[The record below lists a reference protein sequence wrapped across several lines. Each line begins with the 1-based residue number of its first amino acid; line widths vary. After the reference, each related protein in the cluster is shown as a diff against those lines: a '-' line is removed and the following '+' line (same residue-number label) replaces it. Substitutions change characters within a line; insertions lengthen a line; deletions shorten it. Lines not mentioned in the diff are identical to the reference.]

1 MKSNTQKLKKEILK
15 EWYDKYNLKVKHPD
29 LDKIIFYMERNNV
42 FQILYSFGI
51 LNTLILLQ
59 YFLDTEQY
67 LDCAEI
73 HKQILQHNKL
83 SGDNLKLTLKEH
95 NESIRRKNNS

>member
-1 MKSNTQKLKKEILK
+1 MKSNTQQLKKETLR
-15 EWYDKYNLKVKHPD
+15 EWYKKYNKSANYPD
-29 LDKIIFYMERNNV
+29 LDKIIFYVERNNI
-42 FQILYSFGI
+42 FQVLYSFGI

-83 SGDNLKLTLKEH
+83 SGDNLELTLEEH
-95 NESIRRKNNS
+95 NASIWRKNNS

>member
-1 MKSNTQKLKKEILK
+1 MKSNTQQLKKEILK
-15 EWYDKYNLKVKHPD
+15 EWYKKYNKSANYPD
-29 LDKIIFYMERNNV
+29 LDKIIFHVERNNI
-42 FQILYSFGI
+42 FQVLYSFGI

-83 SGDNLKLTLKEH
+83 TGSNCELTLEEYYK
-95 NESIRRKNNS
+95 K

>member
-1 MKSNTQKLKKEILK
+1 MKSNTQQLKKEILR
-15 EWYDKYNLKVKHPD
+15 EWYKKYNKSANYPD
-29 LDKIIFYMERNNV
+29 LDKIIFYVERNNI
-42 FQILYSFGI
+42 FQVLYSFGI

-83 SGDNLKLTLKEH
+83 SGDNLELTLEEH
-95 NESIRRKNNS
+95 NASIWRKNNS

>member
-1 MKSNTQKLKKEILK
+1 MKSNTQQLKKEVLK
-15 EWYDKYNLKVKHPD
+15 EWYKKYSKSADYPD
-29 LDKIIFYMERNNV
+29 IDKIIFYVERNNI
-42 FQILYSFGI
+42 FQVLYSFGI

-73 HKQILQHNKL
+73 HKQILQHNEL

-95 NESIRRKNNS
+95 NEGIRRKNNS